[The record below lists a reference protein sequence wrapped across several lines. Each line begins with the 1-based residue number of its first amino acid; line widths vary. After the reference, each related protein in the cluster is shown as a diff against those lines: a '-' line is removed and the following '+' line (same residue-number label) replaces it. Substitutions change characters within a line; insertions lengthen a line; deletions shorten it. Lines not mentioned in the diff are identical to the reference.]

1 MAEGRGAAGPATRP
15 AAPHAAEAL
24 MRRLLHVLP
33 AASRPDGASIAEL
46 ARELDT
52 TPERILA
59 DLEEVTDR
67 AYYHP
72 GGWPDDVS
80 ILVEAGRVK
89 VTRATGFERP
99 VRLDLR
105 ETLCLALA
113 LRGTAASSRLRDP
126 ARRVAL
132 LRRAEAHLGRGEWS
146 EQEVGPVHAQ
156 DQVPD
161 PAGIRE
167 TLLSAAR
174 RRRPCAIVYAKAR
187 AEEMDVR
194 VIHPYVVACS
204 GGEWYAVGWCAVKE
218 GMRVF
223 RVDRVLEAAPA
234 EGTFQVPGDFRVE
247 DWITGPR
254 VYRADGEVEVRVR
267 YAPRIA
273 RWVRERV
280 AWGADAWE
288 AEPDGAVIVRHRV
301 ADPHWVVGHALQY
314 GADAEI
320 IEPEDV
326 RALVREVVE
335 RMAG

>member
-1 MAEGRGAAGPATRP
+1 MAERRPSARAAA
-15 AAPHAAEAL
+15 HAAEAL

-33 AASRPDGASIAEL
+33 AASRPGGASIEEL
-46 ARELDT
+46 AGELDT

-80 ILVEAGRVK
+80 ILVEGGRVK
-89 VTRATGFERP
+89 VERAGGFERP

-105 ETLCLALA
+105 ETLCLAMA
-113 LRGTAASSRLRDP
+113 LRGTAAASWVRDP
-126 ARRVAL
+126 AGRVAL
-132 LRRAEAHLGRGEWS
+132 LRRAEAHLCQGQWS
-146 EQEVGPVHAQ
+146 EQEPGSIHPQDHA
-156 DQVPD
+156 PD

-167 TLLSAAR
+167 TLLAAAR
-174 RRRPCAIVYAKAR
+174 RRTPCAIVYAKA
-187 AEEMDVR
+187 AADELDVR

-204 GGEWYAVGWCAVKE
+204 GGEWYTVGWCAVKG

-234 EGTFQVPGDFRVE
+234 DGTFQVPDDFRVE
-247 DWITGPR
+247 DWITGAR

-267 YAPRIA
+267 YSPRIA
-273 RWVRERV
+273 RWVRERA

-288 AEPDGAVIVRHRV
+288 EEPDGALVIRHRV
-301 ADPHWVVGHALQY
+301 ADPHWVVGHALTY
-314 GADAEI
+314 GAEAEI
-320 IEPEDV
+320 VEPEEF
-326 RALVREVVE
+326 RALVREVVG